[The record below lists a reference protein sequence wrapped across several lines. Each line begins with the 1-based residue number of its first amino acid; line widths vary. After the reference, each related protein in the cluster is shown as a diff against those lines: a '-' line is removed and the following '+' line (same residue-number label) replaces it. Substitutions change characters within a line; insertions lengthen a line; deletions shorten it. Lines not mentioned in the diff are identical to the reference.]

1 MSYDSDGFLEK
12 NRDTLTPDLLEMLYT
27 SKLEYMNILFDKSVV
42 VSTKEQKSSL
52 SKQFQQQLFDL
63 MVNNFYLVLVKP
75 VILVFRNNSTEPNR
89 TIFVA
94 SSQMVTRLF
103 LALCSEYPQT
113 TRAPTILFLATYM
126 SS

>member
-1 MSYDSDGFLEK
+1 VSYDSDGFLEK